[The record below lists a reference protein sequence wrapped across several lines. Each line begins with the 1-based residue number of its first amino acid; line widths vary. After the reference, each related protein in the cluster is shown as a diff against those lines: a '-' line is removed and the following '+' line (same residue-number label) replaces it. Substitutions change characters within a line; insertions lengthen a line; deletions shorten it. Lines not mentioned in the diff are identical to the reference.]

1 MSSSEETRR
10 LAPAGSVPQT
20 LRLFDPASEP
30 EKSLPESS
38 GSLMLP
44 GDRPPDPGQL
54 RGLIEQ
60 LQNLLPRANPDVGR
74 DSVPTALAEGSGRSP
89 NLRPEGYRLTE
100 PVDQPPVT
108 LDLPLL
114 SLRGCL
120 ESDRLRNPHRR
131 ANWGQYETLVKHWE
145 EAWGGVGP
153 DMRSLTTVQLN
164 TAFGSVEAWT
174 ARETWERNFER
185 MVALMKAM
193 CRQTRGN
200 KYGIAKPET
209 APLSEDELPIWELP
223 PEAWFASR
231 PAPAKRH
238 AGHRRSTLPLM
249 TITELDAVMKSANQ
263 MDDPLWWKSLIGW
276 FWFCGMRSSQTLLEL
291 PWRNS
296 LEEEGV
302 DLANRCLH
310 SRETKCNG
318 ALDVPIPEWLIAPLE
333 ALKYRQTRQVELF
346 DDDPGERLIV
356 FHRRKKRG
364 NQKTNRKSKPKR
376 FYTDWDEIWTR
387 SGVPIREPHQ
397 MRGVSIS
404 WWLKC
409 AEKYRKQVTG
419 HSTAGDMQMSRYVTF
434 DEDFRK
440 AAEAHPRP
448 TLPLV

>member
-1 MSSSEETRR
+1 MTNTDENRK
-10 LAPAGSVPQT
+10 LALAGSVPQT
-20 LRLFDPASEP
+20 LRLFDPSDEP
-30 EKSLPESS
+30 EESLPESS

-44 GDRPPDPGQL
+44 VDRRPDPQQV

-60 LQNLLPRANPDVGR
+60 LQNLLPA
-74 DSVPTALAEGSGRSP
+74 AGSGDPRQAP
-89 NLRPEGYRLTE
+89 PEGYRLRE
-100 PVDQPPVT
+100 PVNQAEGMVT
-108 LDLPLL
+108 GGAILT
-114 SLRGCL
+114 LRGCL
-120 ESDRLRNPHRR
+120 ESDQLRNPHRR
-131 ANWGQYETLVKHWE
+131 ANWGQYETLLKHWE

-164 TAFGSVEAWT
+164 TAFGAVEAWRE
-174 ARETWERNFER
+174 RETWARNFER
-185 MVALMKAM
+185 MVALMKSM
-193 CRQTRGN
+193 CRQTRAN
-200 KYGIAKPET
+200 KYGIAKPEP
-209 APLSEDELPIWELP
+209 ALLNEEDFPIWELP

-249 TITELDAVMKSANQ
+249 TIDELDLVMKSAGQ
-263 MDDPLWWKSLIGW
+263 MDDPLWWKTVIGW

-296 LEEEGV
+296 LAEEGV
-302 DLANRCLH
+302 DLSNRCLH
-310 SRETKCNG
+310 SRESKCNG
-318 ALDVPIPEWLIAPLE
+318 ALDVPIPTWLIAPLE

-346 DDDPGERLIV
+346 EDDPGERLVV
-356 FHRRKKRG
+356 FHKRKKRG
-364 NQKTNRKSKPKR
+364 DQKTNRKSKPKR
-376 FYTDWDEIWTR
+376 FYSDWESIWTR
-387 SGVPIREPHQ
+387 AGVPVREPHQ

-434 DEDFRK
+434 DDDFRK